1 MANREDLGDWLGEA
15 GRIDDAVAMFEELVA
30 ECGRVLRPNHPGS
43 FIARGKL
50 AGWLNRAGRRDD
62 ALAAYRKLL
71 ADQEQS
77 LGADHQ
83 AAVATREAIDEMGG
97 DHD

>member
-1 MANREDLGDWLGEA
+1 
-15 GRIDDAVAMFEELVA
+15 MFEELVA
-30 ECGRVLRPNHPGS
+30 ECGRVLRPNHPGA
-43 FIARGKL
+43 FAARGKL

-77 LGADHQ
+77 MGADHK
-83 AAVATREAIDEMGG
+83 ATVTTREAIAEMGG
-97 DHD
+97 DLD